1 MGIKKRSSDKLNHS
15 IIFLQLLALVV
26 FGSLYCSTAWSAWGD
41 FGGDFKL
48 NTDGTPYYQQLAEC
62 SPSIAVFENNIYTV
76 WADNRRNID
85 GKADIYFA
93 KGTVDAAGDVAWGQ
107 NIRVNDIADSAGDDW
122 TAWPSIAVNQD
133 GDIYVVWA
141 DNRNS
146 DDKKSSDD
154 IYLAKSIDGGSSFQA
169 NIQVDLFP
177 EDSTQYSDCRA
188 PKVAVAGNY
197 VYVVFGGADRMQI
210 AVSSDKGENFS
221 FAQTIEGGSIDNAVM
236 AASGETV
243 YLAQA
248 SSAAQPS
255 DFDDIFFA
263 RSTNNG
269 ASFSNFEVIND
280 DGGGTRQAEVSI
292 AASGDHVYLLWRDQ
306 RDGWSL
312 YMAES
317 HDRGNTFGSNTLIT
331 NEVST
336 PKPSVSAYS
345 DHVAISYTVDRTI
358 VARVSYDPGA
368 TWSDEM
374 LVSDP
379 RNPIDIAPSSIAIN
393 DQIVGVMWEER
404 ARDHSDIYGDG
415 FRFADGVTEPE
426 PAVCP
431 DDGVTLTIEGA
442 TRYGLTF
449 PELCIEGVTTPFPF
463 KLILNTNGTWGIEP
477 L

>member
-1 MGIKKRSSDKLNHS
+1 MEKTNRTS
-15 IIFLQLLALVV
+15 IYFQLLTLALL
-26 FGSLYCSTAWSAWGD
+26 GSLYCSTAWSAWGE
-41 FGGDFKL
+41 FGGDLKI
-48 NTDGTPYYQQLAEC
+48 NTDGTPYYQELAEC
-62 SPSIAVFENNIYTV
+62 SPSIAVFESNVYTV
-76 WADNRRNID
+76 WVDNRNNAD

-93 KGTVDAAGDVAWGQ
+93 KGAVDADGEITFGQ
-107 NIRVNDIADSAGDDW
+107 NIRVNDVADSAGKDW
-122 TAWPSIAVNQD
+122 SARPSIAVNSD
-133 GDIYVVWA
+133 GMIYVVWG

-146 DDKKSSDD
+146 ENQKNSDD
-154 IYLAKSIDGGSSFQA
+154 IYLAKSIDGGASFQA

-188 PKVAVAGNY
+188 PKVAAAGNY

-221 FAQTIEGGSIDNAVM
+221 LAQTIEGGSIDNAVI
-236 AASGETV
+236 AASGNNV
-243 YLAQA
+243 YMAQA
-248 SSAAQPS
+248 SSADQLS

-269 ASFSNFEVIND
+269 ATGSDFEVIND
-280 DGGGTRQAEVSI
+280 DGGGTRQAEVSM

-306 RDGWSL
+306 RDNWSL
-312 YMAES
+312 YMAVS
-317 HDRGNTFGSNTLIT
+317 HDRGNTFGSNMFIT
-331 NEVST
+331 SDVST
-336 PKPSVSAYS
+336 PKPSISAYN

-358 VARVSYDPGA
+358 VARVSHNASA
-368 TWSDEM
+368 TWSDEI

-379 RNPIDIAPSSIAIN
+379 RNPIEIGPSSIAIN

-404 ARDHSDIYGDG
+404 AREHSDIYGNG
-415 FRFADGVTEPE
+415 FRFADGGTEPE
-426 PAVCP
+426 PVVCP

-449 PELCIEGVTTPFPF
+449 PELCIEGSTTPFPYQ
-463 KLILNTNGTWGIEP
+463 LILNTDGTWGIEP